1 MTVVAMGNVKR
12 GNVSANKDSW
22 VQTAVSVHKE
32 LSVLKVSESLHCHI
46 SVVALKPHCKMRK
59 RLFFFL
65 YFDFRANSNLHS
77 AISEAAKGK
86 VKVTA
91 ESVSLQVNK
100 DKSTTQEKTDKVEH
114 TPQKKENKKT
124 SGTKDTDT
132 KPKVTTTTKAGLVK
146 TQSKHDASTKKITV
160 KESSSATKTSRPTV
174 AQVLLRH
181 GGKKE
186 EEARKSKT
194 SVLTSKKVLQKTD
207 LKLVKEGTA
216 SKTYSDQLKDEPQ
229 INVTHSNMKTS
240 NGTSKIVTILSKSM
254 GKNKTKAGK
263 ETIEQSTLAEKN
275 VTESSGHKRIKV
287 KVDTTSVQSVD
298 TINTEAKTGKEK
310 ATQRGQYVVNATV
323 TATSGEAQ
331 VLQNKTTIHVSGSA
345 RRMGGSGLGSVKVA
359 NISSYSFTVT
369 WSAPQGMFKN
379 FTVIRRE
386 PRADGD
392 EVDPE
397 EFDEEVLE
405 GDKTV
410 TAKNTT
416 EVLVQTKGTNTTAIS
431 EKAVGSRSK
440 AESRRISSVVP
451 GNVRSLEF
459 KNLRPNTA
467 YVLHIYG
474 AAAERRS
481 KIHRVTAVTGN
492 FSPI

>member
-1 MTVVAMGNVKR
+1 M
-12 GNVSANKDSW
+12 
-22 VQTAVSVHKE
+22 
-32 LSVLKVSESLHCHI
+32 
-46 SVVALKPHCKMRK
+46 
-59 RLFFFL
+59 
-65 YFDFRANSNLHS
+65 
-77 AISEAAKGK
+77 
-86 VKVTA
+86 
-91 ESVSLQVNK
+91 NK
-100 DKSTTQEKTDKVEH
+100 DKSITQEKTDKVEH
-114 TPQKKENKKT
+114 TPQKKEHKKT

-132 KPKVTTTTKAGLVK
+132 KPKVTTTAKAGLVK
-146 TQSKHDASTKKITV
+146 TQSKQDASAKKITV
-160 KESSSATKTSRPTV
+160 KESSIATKTSRPSV
-174 AQVLLRH
+174 AQVRH

-186 EEARKSKT
+186 EEAHKGKT
-194 SVLTSKKVLQKTD
+194 SVLTSKKVLKKTD

-229 INVTHSNMKTS
+229 INVTQSNVKTS
-240 NGTSKIVTILSKSM
+240 NGTSKIVSILSKSM
-254 GKNKTKAGK
+254 EKNKTKAGK
-263 ETIEQSTLAEKN
+263 ETMEQSTLAEKN
-275 VTESSGHKRIKV
+275 ATESSGHKRIKV
-287 KVDTTSVQSVD
+287 KVDTSSTQSGDTS
-298 TINTEAKTGKEK
+298 NTEAKTGKEK
-310 ATQRGQYVVNATV
+310 VTQRGQYVVNATV
-323 TATSGEAQ
+323 TTSGEAS

-345 RRMGGSGLGSVKVA
+345 RRTGGSGLGSVKVG

-379 FTVIRRE
+379 FTVMRRE

-405 GDKTV
+405 GDRTF

-416 EVLVQTKGTNTTAIS
+416 EVLTQSKGTNTTAVS
-431 EKAVGSRSK
+431 EKAVGTRSK
-440 AESRRISSVVP
+440 AESKRISTVVP

-481 KIHRVTAVTGN
+481 KIHRVAAVTGKLSPLSPPVSIWGN
-492 FSPI
+492 KCSVHLYKKKKQIPVTSRQVLSQQQRWFSAM